1 MKKSNSIHFLR
12 FTCLAVA
19 GSLLALQAGT
29 AADVAPR
36 RPAQAFASYHGTM
49 LPIVGADDQQP
60 RVMSDGDEVD
70 ADLPAEISIG
80 LGKEFAAVAVEIQSR
95 PVTGWDMSDE
105 GAVINPDSESINF
118 RGSLTANADLKDVY
132 VVVLIY
138 DAGADLTNPVK
149 FRGTV
154 SEVGTL
160 QGAKP
165 KTFDVAVPAI
175 KEPGPWRSTVLVFA
189 DGLEVATNSEDV
201 VVAHHLDAL
210 DRATLATKIE
220 KRNGGPNAPLALERN
235 FPVGLSDD
243 LRLAYSG
250 QTVKV
255 RLSVGTDGNVEG
267 VELAE
272 IEDAALQAVLAK
284 QLSLWLFLP
293 AVKGGEAVAQEVV
306 LPLKF

>member
-1 MKKSNSIHFLR
+1 
-12 FTCLAVA
+12 
-19 GSLLALQAGT
+19 
-29 AADVAPR
+29 
-36 RPAQAFASYHGTM
+36 M
-49 LPIVGADDQQP
+49 LPIVGAEDQQP
-60 RVMSDGDEVD
+60 RVMSGGKEVG
-70 ADLPAEISIG
+70 ADLPAEISIE
-80 LGKEFAAVAVEIQSR
+80 LGKEFAAAAVDIQSR
-95 PVTGWDMSDE
+95 PATGWVMSDE
-105 GAVINPDSESINF
+105 GAVMNPDSETINF

-132 VVVLIY
+132 VIVLIY
-138 DAGADLTNPVK
+138 NAGTDLSNPVQ
-149 FRGTV
+149 FHGV
-154 SEVGTL
+154 VGEVGRL

-165 KTFDVAVPAI
+165 KTYNVEVPAI

-210 DRATLATKIE
+210 DRAKLAMKIE

-235 FPVGLSDD
+235 FPVGLSDE
-243 LRLAYSG
+243 LRSAYSG

-255 RLSVGTDGNVEG
+255 RLSVGMDGNVDG

-272 IEDAALQAVLAK
+272 IEDAALQAVLAQ

-293 AVKGGEAVAQEVV
+293 SVKDGETVAQEVV